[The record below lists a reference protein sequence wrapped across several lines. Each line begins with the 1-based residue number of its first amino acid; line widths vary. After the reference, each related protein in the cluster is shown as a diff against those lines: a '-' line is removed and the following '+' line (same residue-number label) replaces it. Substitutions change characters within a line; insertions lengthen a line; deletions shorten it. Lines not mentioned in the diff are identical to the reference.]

1 MDMRLR
7 VQTVFKV
14 SDSLDLT
21 TRFDALDGQEWG
33 ATTTSEEPTFD
44 RAYITWKTDLGMLQ
58 VGRMTGGTFGH
69 AVFESEA
76 DSDRIKYILSSGSM
90 TLIALYQ
97 KIAETDKG
105 VTKADED
112 MDELAFAGVYKSEM
126 LTAGLLYVWIGDK
139 TGSSGAGAYDLT
151 KHVLNPYFTANLGPV
166 TLNGEVR
173 YNFGQKDYDAA
184 ATTDEDINQLG
195 AWIEAS
201 FNVGPARIFGSY
213 LYESGDND
221 PNDDELNA
229 MNIGGE
235 WEGGGWILTNDT
247 MNGNTAMGNGGQS
260 NLSWTD
266 YGANLFYVGAD
277 FSPMEDLSLGMM
289 YSYATVAEAPNG
301 WEDDMGS
308 EIDFNFSY
316 KLTDGL
322 TYSGIIAYLI
332 AGDFWQAGDTTYEVG
347 NTWAFYHK
355 LQIDF

>member
-1 MDMRLR
+1 M
-7 VQTVFKV
+7 
-14 SDSLDLT
+14 S
-21 TRFDALDGQEWG
+21 
-33 ATTTSEEPTFD
+33 
-44 RAYITWKTDLGMLQ
+44 
-58 VGRMTGGTFGH
+58 GGTFGH

-76 DSDRIKYILSSGSM
+76 DSDRVKYILPAGPM
-90 TLIALYQ
+90 TFIALYQ

-105 VTKADED
+105 FTKADED

-139 TGSSGAGAYDLT
+139 SASSGAGAYDQT

-213 LYESGDND
+213 LYASGDND
-221 PNDDELNA
+221 GNDDELNA
-229 MNIGGE
+229 MNIGSE

-247 MNGNTAMGNGGQS
+247 MNGAYTMGNPNATTNNHEGNAGID
-260 NLSWTD
+260 NLAWTN

-277 FSPMEDLSLGMM
+277 FSPMEDLSLGLM
-289 YSYATVAEAPNG
+289 YSYATVAEAPDT

-322 TYSGIIAYLI
+322 TYSGIVAYLI
-332 AGDFWQAGDTTYEVG
+332 AGDFWQGGDTNYTVD
-347 NTWAFYHK
+347 NTWCFYHK